1 MKIVAIDPGYERLG
15 VAILEKVSGSRETLL
30 FSECFKT
37 LAIEKHEKR
46 LNLIGA
52 EVSKIIKKYKP
63 GALAIETLF
72 FETNAKT
79 AMKVSEARGVI
90 LYEAAKNGLTVREF
104 TPLEIKVAVTGY
116 GKSDK
121 RQIIDM
127 VDRLI
132 EIKKEIKHD
141 DEYDA
146 IAVGL
151 TYFATIKSFPQA

>member
-1 MKIVAIDPGYERLG
+1 MKIIAIDPGYERVG
-15 VAILEKVSGSRETLL
+15 IAVLEKVSGGKETLI

-37 LAIEKHEKR
+37 LVKEKHEKR
-46 LNLIGA
+46 LDLIGT

-63 GALAIETLF
+63 EALAIETLF

-79 AMKVSEARGVI
+79 AMKVSEARGVM
-90 LYEAAKNGLTVREF
+90 LYEAAKNDLVVKEF

-121 RQIIDM
+121 GQVISM
-127 VDRLI
+127 VNRLI
-132 EIKKEIKHD
+132 KVDKEIKHD

-151 TYFATIKSFPQA
+151 TYFAIVKSFPQA